1 MYKALKSDVYAA
13 ETNNPS
19 FAAFQR
25 KKPEPRTPAPALART
40 RLRRARPSPC
50 FLPLAAP
57 SAPPRSP
64 CQGGGVSPATLLA
77 AGSAAARPAGGG
89 CGVCPAKTAAVP
101 VLRRDAPPSRPGR
114 CSESAPVEAREL
126 PPDSGPRRLLY
137 LEISPLSMRV
147 SVTRLGSRLF
157 QFEYRRLGSLLFSI
171 RISATRISPVSMR
184 VSVTRI
190 SSLSI
195 RVSVTRISPLFNP
208 SLGDSDLGSP

>member
-1 MYKALKSDVYAA
+1 MYKALKSDVHAA

-137 LEISPLSMRV
+137 LAISPLSMRV
-147 SVTRLGSRLF
+147 SVTRISAL
-157 QFEYRRLGSLLFSI
+157 SI
-171 RISATRISPVSMR
+171 RVSATRISP
-184 VSVTRI
+184 
-190 SSLSI
+190 LSI
-195 RVSVTRISPLFNP
+195 RISAARI
-208 SLGDSDLGSP
+208 